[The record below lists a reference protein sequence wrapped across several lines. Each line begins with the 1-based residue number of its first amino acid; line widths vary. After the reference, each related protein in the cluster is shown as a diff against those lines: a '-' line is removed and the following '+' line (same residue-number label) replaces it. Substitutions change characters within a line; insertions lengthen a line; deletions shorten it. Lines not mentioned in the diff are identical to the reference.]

1 MTSVLA
7 REENFRSGDEGGEG
21 ICSSA
26 GGLELCEQ
34 RAQRERGLRSD
45 RRGGGGL
52 ERASNVITFATANT
66 LENVEGFQLLNKTLP
81 KLVRVSKG
89 SINIE

>member
-1 MTSVLA
+1 MYFKHELSVREKKNNVASVLA

-34 RAQRERGLRSD
+34 RAQSERRLRSD
-45 RRGGGGL
+45 R
-52 ERASNVITFATANT
+52 
-66 LENVEGFQLLNKTLP
+66 
-81 KLVRVSKG
+81 
-89 SINIE
+89 